1 MADPFARGVRVEATA
16 ATPRPTHARAGS
28 SQQHTRSSISIPTV
42 VVEPAPSL
50 ISIENLFPGARII
63 SLQENSQSNAGSSG
77 SCAPMSAAG
86 ATLAT
91 QSSTAGG
98 GGGGGGE
105 GAAPEATT
113 SAPCSPPSPL
123 PPQPHSITLTL
134 AGVAGRR
141 TVVVRHSAAVTA
153 STGMAAA
160 AAEGQT
166 VLVLGPT
173 GSGKTALLNQLT
185 SKNERAGS
193 EDEAGNLLP
202 PATKLNWDPSKA
214 IISQFNSTDAKKVEG
229 STSVAAAAVAA
240 TGTNDCAAESSSG
253 ASTSAPG
260 QAAHASARAWLTRV
274 GLNSVPSWVKPY
286 HILSTGERFRAT
298 LARKAQQAAQTET
311 ILASIMYILRRICY
325 FF

>member
-28 SQQHTRSSISIPTV
+28 SQQHTRSSSSIPTV

-50 ISIENLFPGARII
+50 ISIENLYPGARII

-91 QSSTAGG
+91 HSSTAGG
-98 GGGGGGE
+98 GCGGGGE
-105 GAAPEATT
+105 GAAPGATT
-113 SAPCSPPSPL
+113 SAPCSPPSSL

-141 TVVVRHSAAVTA
+141 TVVVRHSAAATA
-153 STGMAAA
+153 STEMAAA

-193 EDEAGNLLP
+193 EDEGGNLLP
-202 PATKLNWDPSKA
+202 PTTTLNWDPSKA
-214 IISQFNSTDAKKVEG
+214 IISQFNSTDAKKAEG
-229 STSVAAAAVAA
+229 STSVAADVAA

-253 ASTSAPG
+253 AATSAPG